1 MVDGDDRLKL
11 TQRGPGM
18 MDNTQDLTEMYEQMC
33 EVTAGRRV
41 HKPPSYDQHDQE
53 ELLMTTPTTGTTQDE
68 HEDRLL
74 YESKTAS
81 KWDNIT
87 GSETPADLMAQMG
100 YSHRGVVM
108 EEEMGTVM
116 PMPELTDAGP

>member
-1 MVDGDDRLKL
+1 MNR
-11 TQRGPGM
+11 T
-18 MDNTQDLTEMYEQMC
+18 
-33 EVTAGRRV
+33 GR
-41 HKPPSYDQHDQE
+41 HIYKPPSSDQHDQE
-53 ELLMTTPTTGTTQDE
+53 ELLVTESTTGTTQDE
-68 HEDRLL
+68 HESR
-74 YESKTAS
+74 TAY

-87 GSETPADLMAQMG
+87 GSETPADLMAQIG